1 MIETA
6 DDTAVDEEASSS
18 SETSP
23 IMKSAAGTDRPLPS
37 KPQGPVQ
44 DRSCIWVDR
53 VDTPAMGCP
62 PAMELEL
69 VDPQFTAVIF
79 LGSAPEVVDTHSE
92 WENPELVLVLFLGP
106 RGPLGTPSSVRPP
119 ARGQEISGSAV

>member
-1 MIETA
+1 MTQPLMKKPA
-6 DDTAVDEEASSS
+6 ASSK
-18 SETSP
+18 TSP
-23 IMKSAAGTDRPLPS
+23 IMKSAARTDSPLPS

-62 PAMELEL
+62 PAMELKL

-92 WENPELVLVLFLGP
+92 WENPELVLVLFFLGGLEDRSLP
-106 RGPLGTPSSVRPP
+106 SKPQGPDRSCTGPLDRVETP
-119 ARGQEISGSAV
+119 

>member
-1 MIETA
+1 MTQPLMKKPA
-6 DDTAVDEEASSS
+6 ASSK
-18 SETSP
+18 TSP

-79 LGSAPEVVDTHSE
+79 LGSAPECVA
-92 WENPELVLVLFLGP
+92 ELLLVPFFFEHGP
-106 RGPLGTPSSVRPP
+106 KK
-119 ARGQEISGSAV
+119 